1 MLADLVAESFG
12 AGPWKSWESSGEYA
26 RCEISGRDVFII
38 KPLTY
43 MNLSGTAVGSF
54 MRFKKVPPQDL
65 LVCFD
70 DLSLPCGRI
79 RIRKTGS
86 AGGQN
91 GMKHIIAQLGT
102 QDIPRLRLGI
112 GPQPSF
118 MDSADFVLSKFK
130 PDEKPLFDA
139 GLNTALAAV
148 KLIAAEGV
156 DAAMNKFNAG

>member
-1 MLADLVAESFG
+1 MAESFG